1 MLYASLL
8 ALVTPALAEEDAP
21 PASSTPE
28 SSEVPP
34 TAPSTETAPPVDMPE
49 ATPRKRKFLMEVG
62 FRGRYMDLPDSIL
75 DMGYFRNN
83 EEGDLLPDRPHVS
96 AYALGIEFV
105 IKDEKANG
113 IFYVEYLNPLIEAG
127 YWDDKEEPPDH
138 DDGSWMEPDQLGL
151 VMIGANYAYEIKANN
166 WFSFLFGA
174 GIGGA
179 IKIGN
184 MNEWQPGEDPADPE
198 GNNNNVD
205 GACGPA
211 PTTAY
216 QRQEMGCAND
226 GIIETPP
233 VLPYLDVNIGP
244 RFSIS
249 DRASIRLEGGVHGFL
264 PYGGGSVGITF

>member
-8 ALVTPALAEEDAP
+8 ALVTPALAQED
-21 PASSTPE
+21 TPE
-28 SSEVPP
+28 E
-34 TAPSTETAPPVDMPE
+34 PSTEPAPTSTEVESLSVMPE
-49 ATPRKRKFLMEVG
+49 ATPPRKRKFLMEVG

-75 DMGYFRNN
+75 DLAYFNN
-83 EEGDLLPDRPHVS
+83 KDDDTIPDRPHVS
-96 AYALGIEFV
+96 AYSLGIEFV

-113 IFYVEYLNPLIEAG
+113 IFYVEYLNPLIKAG

-138 DDGSWMEPDQLGL
+138 LDGSWMEPDKLGL
-151 VMIGANYAYEIKANN
+151 VLIGANYAYEIKANN

-179 IKIGN
+179 IKIGELR
-184 MNEWQPGEDPADPE
+184 EWQPGEDPSDPN

-205 GACGPA
+205 GACGTA
-211 PTTAY
+211 PTPAY
-216 QRQEMGCAND
+216 VRQESCEDD

-233 VLPYLDVNIGP
+233 VLPYIDINIGP

-249 DRASIRLEGGVHGFL
+249 DRASIRLEGGVHALL
-264 PYGGGSVGITF
+264 PYGGASVGITF

>member
-8 ALVTPALAEEDAP
+8 ALVTSALAQEDAP
-21 PASSTPE
+21 EEPSPE
-28 SSEVPP
+28 E
-34 TAPSTETAPPVDMPE
+34 PSTEPAPAPVAMPE
-49 ATPRKRKFLMEVG
+49 APPRKRKFLMEVG

-75 DMGYFRNN
+75 DIGYFRN
-83 EEGDLLPDRPHVS
+83 DDDPLIPDRPHVS
-96 AYALGIEFV
+96 AYSLGIEFV

-127 YWDDKEEPPDH
+127 YWDDKEEPPDNG
-138 DDGSWMEPDQLGL
+138 DGSWMEPDNLGL
-151 VMIGANYAYEIKANN
+151 VMIGANYAYEIKANS

-184 MNEWQPGEDPADPE
+184 MNEWQPGEDATDPN
-198 GNNNNVD
+198 GTNNNVD
-205 GACGPA
+205 GDCGGAGTPA
-211 PTTAY
+211 HV
-216 QRQEMGCAND
+216 RKESCAND
-226 GIIETPP
+226 GVIETPP